1 MNEPDRKRLGLERLG
16 LERLGRK
23 AGFWVVTAI
32 VSGVV
37 AFMGNFVP
45 DNWTTVPG
53 IAVVIW
59 VPAMFF
65 AYYSW
70 RKFGLESRKLR
81 ALELSKLPITSPDS
95 HRATNESLAAT
106 SVEQGQSAQSDQPP
120 VLYLRSFDKDQTTA
134 KLKGTVTEEEHLT
147 RLLTHIGPGIAIG
160 RPGEKL
166 PQVGARRLYVND
178 DEWRRTVEGLMKRSR
193 LVAIRTGRS
202 GGLLWE
208 FRKSL
213 ELLRPEQLLLLVDSF
228 PELDNMLAET
238 ARLSST
244 TANFRYMFQYK
255 RSIGSIRAVV
265 IFREDWKPFRLRLN
279 GSRFWYTAPVNSS
292 YIPPSLAR
300 TLRPL
305 FEQLDVRW
313 PKPALSGTNIMASF
327 FIVCNLLSTIVLI
340 AFPNSWD
347 TFTELLGEFSGAD
360 PALIIVLGLLL
371 VFVIGVSVAKKV
383 FAKAHLR

>member
-95 HRATNESLAAT
+95 HRTTNESLAAT

-134 KLKGTVTEEEHLT
+134 KLKGT
-147 RLLTHIGPGIAIG
+147 GYG
-160 RPGEKL
+160 RRTFDATAHAHRTCDRNWP
-166 PQVGARRLYVND
+166 ARR
-178 DEWRRTVEGLMKRSR
+178 
-193 LVAIRTGRS
+193 
-202 GGLLWE
+202 
-208 FRKSL
+208 
-213 ELLRPEQLLLLVDSF
+213 
-228 PELDNMLAET
+228 ET
-238 ARLSST
+238 AASRRPT
-244 TANFRYMFQYK
+244 TICQR
-255 RSIGSIRAVV
+255 R
-265 IFREDWKPFRLRLN
+265 
-279 GSRFWYTAPVNSS
+279 
-292 YIPPSLAR
+292 
-300 TLRPL
+300 
-305 FEQLDVRW
+305 
-313 PKPALSGTNIMASF
+313 
-327 FIVCNLLSTIVLI
+327 
-340 AFPNSWD
+340 
-347 TFTELLGEFSGAD
+347 
-360 PALIIVLGLLL
+360 
-371 VFVIGVSVAKKV
+371 
-383 FAKAHLR
+383 